1 MEYWG
6 EAKDDDSSGEDKDRS
21 KTTDKRGEGDEENV
35 RAKGK
40 LLKHYTQS
48 KCNPKYITPY

>member
-21 KTTDKRGEGDEENV
+21 KTTDKRSEGDEENV